1 MEENRMINPEL
12 LLRRDLT
19 NFMRIRNA
27 YPGDDLIIGEMLVKS
42 FRETYAL
49 KLPTVSTPPEREIE
63 LRDIH
68 SRRINGVVR
77 ISELGFQ
84 IIGTYSLIAPD
95 SALDESWTPQTC
107 TLRCVA
113 IEPRFHSLK
122 LSEKLIFDAIDVAK
136 KWNAGGICL
145 HVQEGAD
152 GVARLYQQFGFR
164 RDERGDKQWM
174 GNNIHGFLLEF

>member
-1 MEENRMINPEL
+1 MKESALMSHDL
-12 LLRRDLT
+12 LARRDLT

-27 YPGDDLIIGEMLVKS
+27 HPGDDLVVGEMLVKS
-42 FRETYAL
+42 FRETYAQ
-49 KLPTVSTPPEREIE
+49 KLPTISTTPEREIE
-63 LRDIH
+63 LRDVN

-84 IIGTYSLIAPD
+84 IIGSYSLIAPG
-95 SALDESWTPQTC
+95 SALDESWTPMTC

-136 KWNAGGICL
+136 KWNTDGICL
-145 HVQEGAD
+145 HVQAGAD
-152 GVARLYQQFGFR
+152 GVARLYGQFGFE
-164 RDERGDKQWM
+164 RDPRGDKHCM
-174 GNNIHGFLLEF
+174 GNAIEGFLLKF